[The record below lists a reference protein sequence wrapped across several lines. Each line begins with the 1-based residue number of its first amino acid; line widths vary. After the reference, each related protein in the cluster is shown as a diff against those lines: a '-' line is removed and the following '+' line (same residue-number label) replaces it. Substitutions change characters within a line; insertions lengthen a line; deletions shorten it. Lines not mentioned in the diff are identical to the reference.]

1 MLQSNKLGR
10 LTLTIFLLILITGC
24 SNVNNVNSLSIH
36 NGNKNTAVGNQKE
49 DENVIVYKPEDSEKR
64 DKLFGSRLSI
74 ENSRNL
80 KAVKQDDD
88 VDIILTLFVR
98 RQKYMQFINEI
109 ISNYTYNVN
118 GFVKDADHTDS
129 YANAYMLSYVINVPA
144 ESPFVDDFSPQI
156 EQYLVDQG
164 VELYFKRRIKFIENN

>member
-36 NGNKNTAVGNQKE
+36 NGNKNTAVGNQEE

-98 RQKYMQFINEI
+98 R
-109 ISNYTYNVN
+109 
-118 GFVKDADHTDS
+118 
-129 YANAYMLSYVINVPA
+129 
-144 ESPFVDDFSPQI
+144 
-156 EQYLVDQG
+156 
-164 VELYFKRRIKFIENN
+164 